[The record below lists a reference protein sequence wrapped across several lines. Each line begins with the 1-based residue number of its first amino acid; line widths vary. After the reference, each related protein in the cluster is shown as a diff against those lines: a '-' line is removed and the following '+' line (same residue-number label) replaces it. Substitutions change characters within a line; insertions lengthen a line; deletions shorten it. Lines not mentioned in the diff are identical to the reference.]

1 MTCRAGWLFGGCL
14 LLAACTGVRPDDP
27 VPAAEVAGVYLR
39 KGVAYMERGNYAV
52 ARQDLQKALALDPR
66 NSAVHN
72 ALAVLAERL
81 EQSAEAMRHFEDALR
96 LDPANLAA
104 RNNYARYLCG
114 HGQAREALAQFRLIT
129 DARHYAH
136 PQMALTNAGLCA
148 ESSGDA
154 ATAEHYLRQALA
166 LQVDFAPAL
175 LAMAR
180 ISQAAG
186 RSLPARGF
194 LARYLEVAEPEAE
207 ALQLGMAIER
217 SLDNDTAVEDYARRL
232 GRRVVP

>member
-1 MTCRAGWLFGGCL
+1 
-14 LLAACTGVRPDDP
+14 
-27 VPAAEVAGVYLR
+27 
-39 KGVAYMERGNYAV
+39 
-52 ARQDLQKALALDPR
+52 
-66 NSAVHN
+66 
-72 ALAVLAERL
+72 
-81 EQSAEAMRHFEDALR
+81 
-96 LDPANLAA
+96 
-104 RNNYARYLCG
+104 
-114 HGQAREALAQFRLIT
+114 
-129 DARHYAH
+129 
-136 PQMALTNAGLCA
+136 MALTNAGLCA